1 MNGNKGN
8 TKPAI
13 RMKTVAIPHCT
24 LPLHSLLTLR
34 KFCIKC
40 HAAPHFEDLAKAD
53 PLNYPGKKGPFLCR
67 ECEAPK
73 LQDGVS
79 QKCHII

>member
-1 MNGNKGN
+1 MIQS
-8 TKPAI
+8 TLQ
-13 RMKTVAIPHCT
+13 PH
-24 LPLHSLLTLR
+24 SQLTLR
-34 KFCIKC
+34 KSCVKC
-40 HAAPHFEDLAKAD
+40 HAAPHFEDLTKRD
-53 PLNYPGKKGPFLCR
+53 PLNYPGEKGPFLCR

>member
-1 MNGNKGN
+1 M
-8 TKPAI
+8 I
-13 RMKTVAIPHCT
+13 QST
-24 LPLHSLLTLR
+24 LQPHSLLTLR
-34 KFCIKC
+34 KSCVKC
-40 HAAPHFEDLAKAD
+40 HAAPHFEDLTKGD
-53 PLNYPGKKGPFLCR
+53 PLNYPGEKGPFLCR